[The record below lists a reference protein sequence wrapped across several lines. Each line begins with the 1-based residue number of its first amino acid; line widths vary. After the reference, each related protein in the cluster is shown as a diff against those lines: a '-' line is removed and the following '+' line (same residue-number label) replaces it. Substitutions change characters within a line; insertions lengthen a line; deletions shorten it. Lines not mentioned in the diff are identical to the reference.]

1 MLVIK
6 ETCIAKWKKNRM
18 NQSSKQCE
26 KKILC
31 IKKRG
36 VALEINNF
44 HTG

>member
-26 KKILC
+26 KKNTLYKETRAC
-31 IKKRG
+31 LGNK
-36 VALEINNF
+36 
-44 HTG
+44 